1 MEIVASFFS
10 FLLIGVASS
19 WILVI
24 FWSRSVIRIQNK
36 AFEPRIT
43 VKCRKEY
50 FLTKQSSDVVTF
62 RREVVAVIIRHK
74 SQIDTT
80 EIFWTKLI
88 FVASKFEHSP
98 KLCWVD
104 FEILIHSIWSY
115 LVLQEWKR
123 FGFRI
128 WLDLQKVTAVYRG
141 DEKKFY
147 SAI

>member
-74 SQIDTT
+74 SQIDTS

-88 FVASKFEHSP
+88 FVVSKFEHSP

-104 FEILIHSIWSY
+104 FEIL
-115 LVLQEWKR
+115 LQYDH
-123 FGFRI
+123 I
-128 WLDLQKVTAVYRG
+128 
-141 DEKKFY
+141 
-147 SAI
+147 